1 MADVTAADAP
11 PYRILFV
18 CLGNICRSP
27 MAEAVFRSL
36 VDQAGLSDRIEVASA
51 GTGDWHVG
59 EQAYP
64 TTLEVLTAHGYSG
77 DLHRARKFARSWFD
91 DYDLVV
97 AMDRLNVRA
106 LHQAARMPED
116 VDKIEL
122 LRAYD
127 PESVKRGE
135 LDVPDPYD
143 APYDVFASVLAV
155 VEAGCRALFEEVRAT
170 VAV

>member
-1 MADVTAADAP
+1 MADVTAATLP

-36 VDQAGLSDRIEVASA
+36 VEQAGLADRIEVASA

-59 EQAYP
+59 ERAYP
-64 TTLEVLTAHGYSG
+64 TTLEVLTARGYDG

-91 DYDLVV
+91 DYDLLV
-97 AMDRLNVRA
+97 AMDRLNVKA
-106 LHQAARMPED
+106 LQRVARMPED

-127 PESVKRGE
+127 PESVKFGE

-143 APYDVFASVLAV
+143 APYDVFESVLKI
-155 VEAGCRALFEEVRAT
+155 VEAGCRALFKEVRAT